1 MVPSCDNTPMNTAKI
16 VLESSG
22 KLMTTLPF
30 KPEEMQ
36 PGMEVNWH
44 EEGRGWQMYTITEV
58 VMSDSVALVYVRE
71 NRWGS

>member
-1 MVPSCDNTPMNTAKI
+1 MAQ
-16 VLESSG
+16 
-22 KLMTTLPF
+22 LPY

-58 VMSDSVALVYVRE
+58 VMSDSVVLLYVRE
-71 NRWGS
+71 NRWGA